1 MVKAVAVVR
10 GDSKV
15 SGTVT
20 FEQADENAP
29 TTVSWNITGND
40 ANAERGFHIHQ
51 FGDNTN
57 GCTSAGP
64 HFNPFGKTH
73 GAPEDSERHVGDL
86 GNFKTDSEGNA
97 SGSKQDKLIK
107 LIGAESVLGRTLV
120 VHAGTDDLGRGNT
133 EESKKT
139 GNAGARPACV
149 VPFSMPFE
157 ARVKSV
163 LSGDTVVLSHVTNPS
178 QERVLSLAYVSA
190 PRLRRDGDEAY
201 AFQSREFLRELLVG
215 KVIQFHVVYTIPT
228 GAKRDYGII
237 KLPGFDAQ
245 LPDISVQEGWTRVRE
260 EAGKRSDESEETI
273 ALLERLRALESL
285 ARDEGKGTWAGG
297 NSGQIETTYELTGA
311 RDLVKRNLG
320 QQLDG
325 IIEKVLNGDRII
337 LRLLLRPQE
346 HLQTVVAIA
355 GVRAPSA
362 KRTTADGKET
372 AAEPFGD
379 EALEF
384 VESRLLQRKVKVSL
398 LGVTPQGQIVATVL
412 HPNGNIARFLL
423 EAGLARCQ
431 DHHSTLL
438 GPDMALLRQAEL
450 TAKNDRKGLWVSH
463 TGSTTA
469 GAAAVDYLVTR
480 VLNADTLFIRNK
492 AGQEKKISLA
502 SVRQPKPSD
511 PKQAPFAAEAK
522 EFLRKR
528 VIAKHVMVTVNGK
541 KPATEGYEER
551 EVATVVQNG
560 TNVAVALV
568 QAGYS
573 SVIRHRMDDTDR
585 SPDYDALLAAEA
597 DAQKEG
603 RGMWS
608 SKPPKAKQI
617 VDYSESVQKAKL
629 ELGILQRQKR
639 ILAVVDFVKSGSRFT
654 VLIPRENA
662 KLTLVLSGIRA
673 LRSSRGPSDAGEPF
687 GQEAHDFA
695 NRRCMQRDVEI
706 DVETIDKVG
715 GFIGSLYVNKENF
728 TKVLLEEGLATVHA
742 YSAEQSGHAAEY
754 FAAEQRA
761 KDSRKGLWHDWD
773 PAKEAAEAEEAEAA
787 NATGTESDAAPA
799 QRRKDYRDVMVTY
812 IDPATAKLKLQQIG
826 AGTSA
831 LTELMSAF
839 RSFHINKANDTPLP
853 GPPKAGDWVA
863 AKFTE
868 DGNWYRA
875 KIRRN
880 DREKEQAEVVYLD
893 YGNSETLPWAAL
905 RPLTQPQFSSQ
916 TLRPQ
921 AVDAVLSLLQFPT
934 AEDYLEDAVGFIG
947 DQTFDRQLVANV
959 DHIDQDG
966 TLHVTLLDPTVSKN
980 LDNSINA
987 DIIQEG
993 LAMVPRKL
1001 KAWERASVDTL
1012 ATLRAL
1018 EDEAKAERRG
1028 IWEYGDLTED

>member
-1 MVKAVAVVR
+1 M
-10 GDSKV
+10 
-15 SGTVT
+15 
-20 FEQADENAP
+20 
-29 TTVSWNITGND
+29 
-40 ANAERGFHIHQ
+40 
-51 FGDNTN
+51 
-57 GCTSAGP
+57 
-64 HFNPFGKTH
+64 
-73 GAPEDSERHVGDL
+73 
-86 GNFKTDSEGNA
+86 
-97 SGSKQDKLIK
+97 
-107 LIGAESVLGRTLV
+107 
-120 VHAGTDDLGRGNT
+120 
-133 EESKKT
+133 
-139 GNAGARPACV
+139 
-149 VPFSMPFE
+149 
-157 ARVKSV
+157 
-163 LSGDTVVLSHVTNPS
+163 
-178 QERVLSLAYVSA
+178 
-190 PRLRRDGDEAY
+190 
-201 AFQSREFLRELLVG
+201 
-215 KVIQFHVVYTIPT
+215 
-228 GAKRDYGII
+228 
-237 KLPGFDAQ
+237 
-245 LPDISVQEGWTRVRE
+245 QEGWTRVRE
-260 EAGKRSDESEETI
+260 EAGKRGDESEET
-273 ALLERLRALESL
+273 ATLLERLRALESL
-285 ARDEGKGTWAGG
+285 AQDEGKGTWAGG
-297 NSGQIETTYELTGA
+297 NAGQIDTSYELTGA

-320 QQLDG
+320 QQLEG
-325 IIEKVLNGDRII
+325 IIEKVLNGDRIV
-337 LRLLLRPQE
+337 LRLLLKPQE
-346 HLQTVVAIA
+346 HVQTVIAIA
-355 GVRAPSA
+355 GIRAPSA
-362 KRTTADGKET
+362 KRTNAEGKET

-379 EALEF
+379 EAHEF

-398 LGVTPQGQIVATVL
+398 LGVTPQGLIVATVL
-412 HPNGNIARFLL
+412 HPNGNISRFLL

-450 TAKNDRKGLWVSH
+450 SAKADRKGLWVSH

-469 GAAAVDYLVTR
+469 GAAAVDYLVSR

-502 SVRQPKPSD
+502 SIRQPKPSD

-522 EFLRKR
+522 EYLRKR

-541 KPATEGYEER
+541 KPANEGYEER
-551 EVATVVQNG
+551 EVATVVQGN

-597 DAQKEG
+597 EAQQEG

-608 SKPPKAKQI
+608 PKPPKAKQVI
-617 VDYSESVQKAKL
+617 DYSETVQKAKL

-639 ILAVVDFVKSGSRFT
+639 VPAVVDFVKSGSRFT
-654 VLIPRENA
+654 VLVPRDNA

-673 LRSSRGPSDAGEPF
+673 PRSSRGPSDAGEPF
-687 GQEAHDFA
+687 GQEAHDLA

-715 GFIGSLYVNKENF
+715 GFIGTLYVNKENF

-742 YSAEQSGHAAEY
+742 YSAEQSGHATEY

-761 KDSRKGLWHDWD
+761 KDARKGLWHDWD
-773 PAKEAAEAEEAEAA
+773 PSKEAAEAEEAEAA
-787 NATGTESDAAPA
+787 SGTGTESEAAPA

-812 IDPATAKLKLQQIG
+812 IDPASAKLKLQQIG
-826 AGTSA
+826 TGTNA

-839 RSFHINKANDTPLP
+839 RAFHINKANDTSLS
-853 GPPKAGDWVA
+853 GPPKAGEWVA

-875 KIRRN
+875 RVRRN
-880 DREKEQAEVVYLD
+880 DREKEQAEVVYVD
-893 YGNSETLPWAAL
+893 FGNSEIQPWSAL

-921 AVDAVLSLLQFPT
+921 AVDAVLSLLQLPT
-934 AEDYLEDAVGFIG
+934 SEDYLEDAVGFIG

-966 TLHVTLLDPTVSKN
+966 TLHVTLLDPSVSKN

-987 DIIQEG
+987 DIVHEG

-1012 ATLRAL
+1012 SNLRAL